1 MFWMGPRDMGS
12 HSRLPGI
19 ITFLF
24 GFPNSKQ
31 LAIVNPYALRARWA
45 ESKPDNRG
53 ASAPATSLKIWRSA
67 PATWDDPSVQVNE
80 QIGIDIP
87 C

>member
-24 GFPNSKQ
+24 DFPNSKQ
-31 LAIVNPYALRARWA
+31 LAIVNPHALRARWA

-53 ASAPATSLKIWRSA
+53 AVRPVSSGGVFENMKVSPGNL
-67 PATWDDPSVQVNE
+67 
-80 QIGIDIP
+80 G
-87 C
+87 